1 MDSLLSRLAERPR
14 VWPSQQ
20 EWMLAELALLIERSD
35 RLNLQRVHAA
45 LAPDA
50 RLGRP
55 GATRLLLDLVHE
67 SIPPAA
73 MISAESLAQ
82 QEKVAAQACR
92 VLYGMLTGGHKGLH
106 AAAVDGGV
114 VPLMPMVLMVAADA
128 ATHVWALSTLGV
140 VLRGSSSSS
149 ALTKAATDAGAA
161 AATLH
166 SLRTHPAS
174 AEVQQRGIEVFAALV
189 VDGGAPACAALRAGC
204 VDAAASALRHGR
216 YSVRAEC
223 LPLGP
228 CSLGPFIDP
237 SPGPPPWPSPH
248 PVQVTAAAASAR
260 GATVPRRPRPQVC
273 STLGL
278 GLGLGLGCV
287 ARTHQTHA
295 RIRHAVSRCV
305 MPNTQCPVP
314 IVQRPNPQRPM
325 RAPGCLRAVPH

>member
-140 VLRGSSSSS
+140 VLRGSSGSG
-149 ALTKAATDAGAA
+149 ALTRAATDAGAA
-161 AATLH
+161 AATVH
-166 SLRTHPAS
+166 SLRSHPAS

-223 LPLGP
+223 TPSRPLLTRP
-228 CSLGPFIDP
+228 LHR
-237 SPGPPPWPSPH
+237 PG
-248 PVQVTAAAASAR
+248 
-260 GATVPRRPRPQVC
+260 
-273 STLGL
+273 
-278 GLGLGLGCV
+278 
-287 ARTHQTHA
+287 
-295 RIRHAVSRCV
+295 
-305 MPNTQCPVP
+305 
-314 IVQRPNPQRPM
+314 
-325 RAPGCLRAVPH
+325 

>member
-140 VLRGSSSSS
+140 VLRGSSGSS

-161 AATLH
+161 AATVH

-204 VDAAASALRHGR
+204 VDAAVSALRHGR
-216 YSVRAEC
+216 CSVRAE
-223 LPLGP
+223 
-228 CSLGPFIDP
+228 
-237 SPGPPPWPSPH
+237 
-248 PVQVTAAAASAR
+248 
-260 GATVPRRPRPQVC
+260 
-273 STLGL
+273 
-278 GLGLGLGCV
+278 
-287 ARTHQTHA
+287 
-295 RIRHAVSRCV
+295 
-305 MPNTQCPVP
+305 
-314 IVQRPNPQRPM
+314 
-325 RAPGCLRAVPH
+325 

>member
-1 MDSLLSRLAERPR
+1 MSLSRCYAELLPPPVLHANRACRGISGKMESLLSRLAERPR

-35 RLNLQRVHAA
+35 CLNLQRVHAA

-82 QEKVAAQACR
+82 QERVAAQACR

-106 AAAVDGGV
+106 TAAVDGGV

-128 ATHVWALSTLGV
+128 ATHVWALSALGV
-140 VLRGSSSSS
+140 VLRGSSGSSS
-149 ALTKAATDAGAA
+149 LAKAATDAGAA
-161 AATLH
+161 AATVH
-166 SLRTHPAS
+166 SLRTPPAS

-204 VDAAASALRHGR
+204 VDAAASALRLGR
-216 YSVRAEC
+216 YRVRAEC

-228 CSLGPFIDP
+228 FHSAPSSPPRLDP
-237 SPGPPPWPSPH
+237 HRDPLLTLFRSPM
-248 PVQVTAAAASAR
+248 QLAALEVLQCLAER
-260 GATVPRRPRPQVC
+260 GRRWVAGTV
-273 STLGL
+273 
-278 GLGLGLGCV
+278 
-287 ARTHQTHA
+287 
-295 RIRHAVSRCV
+295 
-305 MPNTQCPVP
+305 
-314 IVQRPNPQRPM
+314 
-325 RAPGCLRAVPH
+325 